1 MWNKDKLLKIQKDYD
16 DAMLSYNTA
25 KYILIACIFGVFMSF
40 IFRHGEAIL
49 FVFTT
54 IGFCLYFFHCKDK
67 LKKAERVMDDACKS
81 LFGKRYKESKSDF
94 INEIYK

>member
-16 DAMLSYNTA
+16 DVMLSYNTA
-25 KYILIACIFGVFMSF
+25 KYILIACIFGMSMSF
-40 IFRHGEAIL
+40 IFLCGETIL
-49 FVFTT
+49 FIFAT

-67 LKKAERVMDDACKS
+67 LKKVELVMDDACKS
-81 LFGKRYKESKSDF
+81 LFDKKYKESKSDF